1 MACGGAA
8 VKGSRRVISLS
19 NCERVALLWKEIVSE
34 ELDRKGKQIDL
45 DTILDGSIIYMCKKC
60 FYAYENFLDSKKVS
74 RYCCCCNG

>member
-45 DTILDGSIIYMCKKC
+45 DTILDGSIRCLCI
-60 FYAYENFLDSKKVS
+60 
-74 RYCCCCNG
+74 

>member
-34 ELDRKGKQIDL
+34 ELYRKGK
-45 DTILDGSIIYMCKKC
+45 
-60 FYAYENFLDSKKVS
+60 
-74 RYCCCCNG
+74 